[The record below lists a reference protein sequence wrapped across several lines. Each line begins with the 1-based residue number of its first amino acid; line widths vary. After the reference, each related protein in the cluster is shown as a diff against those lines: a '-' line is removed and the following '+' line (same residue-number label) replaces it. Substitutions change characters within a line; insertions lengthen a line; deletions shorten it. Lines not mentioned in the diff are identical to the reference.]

1 MKMILLGPPGAGKG
15 TQAKGIAAR
24 YGIAHISTGD
34 MLRAEVREGTPLGRE
49 AKSYMDKGQLVPDE
63 VIIGMV
69 KNRIAAPDCEKG
81 FLFDGFPRT
90 IAQAE
95 ALEKITDIDRVV
107 DIEVPDERLI
117 ARISGRRM
125 CPLCGATYHVST
137 YSTAGLNTG
146 DLDPS
151 TVLTETKLYYGQSME
166 NAYVHSKFLSERLV
180 LEAAATR
187 GLSAKVVRLGNLA
200 PRSTDGEFQINFQT
214 NSAMGRVRAYKV
226 IGGYPYGA
234 TEQPMEFSPIN
245 EVARAIVLLSRTP
258 EKCRL
263 FHPYNSHSVFFGDVL
278 DELRII
284 GDAPRQMEEEE
295 FARRMEEAGADP
307 EKAPLLTGVLAYADM
322 AHGKKATMIM
332 PDNRYTTQVLYRLG
346 FRWSP
351 TSWDYVDKFLLAI
364 SRLGYFKPRRGS
376 CNGPRK

>member
-137 YSTAGLNTG
+137 YGSDKCSCGGVLYQRDDDRAE
-146 DLDPS
+146 
-151 TVLTETKLYYGQSME
+151 TVAVRLTEYHKKTAPLIDYYAQKGKLMTV
-166 NAYVHSKFLSERLV
+166 N
-180 LEAAATR
+180 
-187 GLSAKVVRLGNLA
+187 
-200 PRSTDGEFQINFQT
+200 
-214 NSAMGRVRAYKV
+214 
-226 IGGYPYGA
+226 
-234 TEQPMEFSPIN
+234 
-245 EVARAIVLLSRTP
+245 
-258 EKCRL
+258 
-263 FHPYNSHSVFFGDVL
+263 
-278 DELRII
+278 
-284 GDAPRQMEEEE
+284 GDAPVDTVAEAI
-295 FARRMEEAGADP
+295 ARELQA
-307 EKAPLLTGVLAYADM
+307 
-322 AHGKKATMIM
+322 
-332 PDNRYTTQVLYRLG
+332 
-346 FRWSP
+346 
-351 TSWDYVDKFLLAI
+351 
-364 SRLGYFKPRRGS
+364 
-376 CNGPRK
+376 

>member
-69 KNRIAAPDCEKG
+69 KNRIEMPDCEKG

-137 YSTAGLNTG
+137 YESDKKLIGERALEKGVKKVVFDRGGYLYTGRVAALAQGAREAGL
-146 DLDPS
+146 D
-151 TVLTETKLYYGQSME
+151 
-166 NAYVHSKFLSERLV
+166 F
-180 LEAAATR
+180 
-187 GLSAKVVRLGNLA
+187 
-200 PRSTDGEFQINFQT
+200 
-214 NSAMGRVRAYKV
+214 
-226 IGGYPYGA
+226 
-234 TEQPMEFSPIN
+234 
-245 EVARAIVLLSRTP
+245 
-258 EKCRL
+258 
-263 FHPYNSHSVFFGDVL
+263 
-278 DELRII
+278 
-284 GDAPRQMEEEE
+284 
-295 FARRMEEAGADP
+295 
-307 EKAPLLTGVLAYADM
+307 
-322 AHGKKATMIM
+322 
-332 PDNRYTTQVLYRLG
+332 
-346 FRWSP
+346 
-351 TSWDYVDKFLLAI
+351 
-364 SRLGYFKPRRGS
+364 
-376 CNGPRK
+376 